1 MKIKEYYLYWLLLLF
16 FFTGCQRDEYTATD
30 GEGSLRLSIGMKN
43 DLKVVATRA
52 LTSELKANQSHPK
65 TANC

>member
-43 DLKVVATRA
+43 DL
-52 LTSELKANQSHPK
+52 
-65 TANC
+65 

>member
-16 FFTGCQRDEYTATD
+16 LFIKGCQRDEYTATD

-43 DLKVVATRA
+43 DLKSSSYPCSYIGR
-52 LTSELKANQSHPK
+52 TSYLGERL
-65 TANC
+65 